1 MALGKIFASPIATM
15 IAGGLD
21 TFTKNYWE
29 NVVPED
35 KAEIEKFKT
44 FFKTAKN
51 NHSASVT
58 TGQQL
63 LDKLRKKADVLKTMT
78 DFKDIPEE
86 ALIKTIELVE
96 ASGLAEKGKE
106 VEYLIK
112 NPNAYKIKSKAQ
124 IDKENK
130 SIAQTKSALDGG
142 FITKGSSLETPPVEN
157 RGAFMTLLHGR
168 STRAIQDTALREL
181 GYTRKDLEYF
191 LKPKVAKSLGTTTS
205 AIEFNLQKGED
216 PLVSTI
222 VGALTNNLEKMDST
236 SNLMIKNAEG
246 NEESAFVAT
255 AKIIAKLKKDEEV
268 TDGTMNEINGL
279 LATIADQD
287 VPGLSETLITVQSV
301 LTEGM
306 KFVGSKAPGL
316 TEARTEASIKINELL
331 PILLTMNLNKT
342 GKEKLAAVSKAAE
355 IAGELSKLVVQQ
367 PIELSGVFVNG
378 TDRQE
383 LLSLVKNIMKIN
395 KDMLIAVPNDK
406 NGIVN
411 VEKSITDVGQE
422 LLGLLNK
429 APGKLTPTDLTRV
442 RALQD
447 ALFLFTPPKTIE
459 EADIFLSSQ
468 HKLIESLL
476 AEAPAA
482 AGVDEQ
488 LRDQYLNAFNAAK
501 AQGFQDKDL
510 NSALSK
516 FQHQLILTLPK
527 TEEFIKTYDN
537 ATKLTSGLFN
547 KLDGQLKNS
556 KSPSYSRNLQKLHT
570 SITDIKRLYK
580 TNQITLEDFDN
591 KVDQFDRLMTNLIV
605 NQYSNT
611 YETRASEIVKQVDD
625 ISSAVLKNPNN
636 AFTVELIEEMLN
648 LQRNVKTLA
657 ETPIDSSLEGEE
669 LEEAEENRLE
679 ALVNAQSE
687 FIKITMMQNMEKPT
701 TSETKEKIDIMMNYV
716 KLQRQ
721 ERGEPALTEEEEKTL
736 KVKIGADLINDKIII
751 VDGEPY
757 RQTPT
762 TTGIVLTDVDR
773 YFVSGQKKVLFK
785 EDITKLNDQ
794 HDKQMTGSAD
804 VARVV
809 NAYFEDSNF
818 TNAAGQFKFFLSDV
832 RDFVNALTGV
842 EARENM
848 LGFNIES
855 AQIGRTSSIGLLGT
869 AKDLIFDDPRLSD
882 QDLNIVMDYIIAI
895 RKGGI
900 IGERRGVAGLGLIH
914 GMQLQ
919 KAILNRYD
927 VDQKRTQP
935 LIVRSKILS
944 EDALAKLSEYE
955 KTIYSIEQKLGFQ
968 INAESE
974 ANHTKTMF
982 GRLLTH
988 LGTKIKTRQE
998 LEAGTIEAANKY
1010 AKQLDYA
1017 IGVMK
1022 IATSEIDLYAN
1033 NGMDKRNEI
1042 SSYYLSQSLPI
1053 NEDNGAPVLFND
1065 LVYSKAEGIPADL
1078 AGKPINWEEE
1088 RAKLK
1093 AEIEALVKKE
1103 QQG

>member
-1 MALGKIFASPIATM
+1 M
-15 IAGGLD
+15 
-21 TFTKNYWE
+21 
-29 NVVPED
+29 
-35 KAEIEKFKT
+35 
-44 FFKTAKN
+44 
-51 NHSASVT
+51 
-58 TGQQL
+58 
-63 LDKLRKKADVLKTMT
+63 
-78 DFKDIPEE
+78 
-86 ALIKTIELVE
+86 
-96 ASGLAEKGKE
+96 
-106 VEYLIK
+106 
-112 NPNAYKIKSKAQ
+112 
-124 IDKENK
+124 
-130 SIAQTKSALDGG
+130 
-142 FITKGSSLETPPVEN
+142 
-157 RGAFMTLLHGR
+157 
-168 STRAIQDTALREL
+168 
-181 GYTRKDLEYF
+181 
-191 LKPKVAKSLGTTTS
+191 
-205 AIEFNLQKGED
+205 
-216 PLVSTI
+216 
-222 VGALTNNLEKMDST
+222 
-236 SNLMIKNAEG
+236 
-246 NEESAFVAT
+246 
-255 AKIIAKLKKDEEV
+255 
-268 TDGTMNEINGL
+268 
-279 LATIADQD
+279 
-287 VPGLSETLITVQSV
+287 
-301 LTEGM
+301 
-306 KFVGSKAPGL
+306 
-316 TEARTEASIKINELL
+316 
-331 PILLTMNLNKT
+331 
-342 GKEKLAAVSKAAE
+342 
-355 IAGELSKLVVQQ
+355 
-367 PIELSGVFVNG
+367 
-378 TDRQE
+378 
-383 LLSLVKNIMKIN
+383 
-395 KDMLIAVPNDK
+395 
-406 NGIVN
+406 
-411 VEKSITDVGQE
+411 
-422 LLGLLNK
+422 
-429 APGKLTPTDLTRV
+429 
-442 RALQD
+442 
-447 ALFLFTPPKTIE
+447 
-459 EADIFLSSQ
+459 
-468 HKLIESLL
+468 
-476 AEAPAA
+476 
-482 AGVDEQ
+482 
-488 LRDQYLNAFNAAK
+488 
-501 AQGFQDKDL
+501 
-510 NSALSK
+510 
-516 FQHQLILTLPK
+516 
-527 TEEFIKTYDN
+527 
-537 ATKLTSGLFN
+537 
-547 KLDGQLKNS
+547 
-556 KSPSYSRNLQKLHT
+556 
-570 SITDIKRLYK
+570 
-580 TNQITLEDFDN
+580 
-591 KVDQFDRLMTNLIV
+591 DQFDRLMTNLIV

-701 TSETKEKIDIMMNYV
+701 TSETQEKIDIMMNYV

-721 ERGEPALTEEEEKTL
+721 ERGEPALTEEEEETL
-736 KVKIGADLINDKIII
+736 RVKIGADLINDKIII